1 MGGMPLL
8 KIVVEYMILGLLLAL
23 SMLALTVALER
34 LRFYRTLVVSQYQS
48 RAKLQKHLTHRL
60 TIISSIASN
69 APYIGLLGTVLGIM
83 FTFQS
88 LGDSGNMDVKSI
100 MTGLAFA
107 LKATA
112 MGIAVAIP
120 CVFLNNLLG
129 RRVREK
135 LADFDELN
143 GAKIGFCHGNP

>member
-1 MGGMPLL
+1 MPLL
-8 KIVVEYMILGLLLAL
+8 KIVVEYMVLGLLLAL

-69 APYIGLLGTVLGIM
+69 APYIGLLGTVIGIM

-143 GAKIGFCHGNP
+143 GA

>member
-1 MGGMPLL
+1 MPLL
-8 KIVVEYMILGLLLAL
+8 KIVVEYMVLGLLLAL

-129 RRVREK
+129 RSVREK

-143 GAKIGFCHGNP
+143 GA

>member
-1 MGGMPLL
+1 MPLL

-143 GAKIGFCHGNP
+143 GA

>member
-8 KIVVEYMILGLLLAL
+8 KIVVEYMVLGLLLAL

-143 GAKIGFCHGNP
+143 GA

>member
-1 MGGMPLL
+1 MPLL
-8 KIVVEYMILGLLLAL
+8 KIVVEYMVLGLLLAL

-83 FTFQS
+83 LTFQT
-88 LGDSGNMDVKSI
+88 LGQSGNLDVKSI

-112 MGIAVAIP
+112 MGIGVAIP
-120 CVFLNNLLG
+120 CVFINNFLA
-129 RRVREK
+129 RQVREK
-135 LADFDELN
+135 LADFDEL
-143 GAKIGFCHGNP
+143 HGL

>member
-1 MGGMPLL
+1 MPLL
-8 KIVVEYMILGLLLAL
+8 KIVVEYMVLGLLLAL

-88 LGDSGNMDVKSI
+88 LGDSGNIDVKSI

-143 GAKIGFCHGNP
+143 GA

>member
-8 KIVVEYMILGLLLAL
+8 KIVVEYMVLGLLLAL

-88 LGDSGNMDVKSI
+88 LGDSGNIDVKSI

-143 GAKIGFCHGNP
+143 GA

>member
-1 MGGMPLL
+1 MPLL

-88 LGDSGNMDVKSI
+88 LGDSGNIDVKSI

-143 GAKIGFCHGNP
+143 GA

>member
-1 MGGMPLL
+1 MPLL
-8 KIVVEYMILGLLLAL
+8 KIVVEYMVLGLLLAL

-34 LRFYRTLVVSQYQS
+34 LRFCRTLVVSQYQS

-143 GAKIGFCHGNP
+143 GA

>member
-88 LGDSGNMDVKSI
+88 LGDSGTMDVKSI

-143 GAKIGFCHGNP
+143 GA

>member
-1 MGGMPLL
+1 MPLL
-8 KIVVEYMILGLLLAL
+8 KIVVEYMVLGLLLAL

-143 GAKIGFCHGNP
+143 GA

>member
-143 GAKIGFCHGNP
+143 GA